1 MALKT
6 KSYQYISPSTMVRD
20 YECDLQG
27 VVNHANYLHYMEH
40 ARHQMLRK
48 YGESF
53 AQKHADGYDMFVT
66 RTELDYR
73 VSLRSE
79 ETYVI
84 GINLYRQGL
93 HLIADQDVIRESDG
107 KIVCSGKVYIAGVQD
122 GRLTRGEYF
131 DHLLSLLDREEK

>member
-1 MALKT
+1 MAPKS
-6 KSYQYISPSTMVRD
+6 KSYQFVSPSTMVRD

-40 ARHQMLRK
+40 ARHQMLRS

-53 AQKHADGYDMFVT
+53 SQKHADGYDMFVT

-93 HLIADQDVIRESDG
+93 HLVADQDVIRESDG

-131 DHLLSLLDREEK
+131 DYLLSLCDGDR